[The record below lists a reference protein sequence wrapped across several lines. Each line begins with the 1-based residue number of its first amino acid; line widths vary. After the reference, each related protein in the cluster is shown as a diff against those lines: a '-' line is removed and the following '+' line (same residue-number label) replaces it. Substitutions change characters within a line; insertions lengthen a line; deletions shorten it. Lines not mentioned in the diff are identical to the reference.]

1 METIKKN
8 QSEIKTTQTEIKNI
22 LHGVN
27 SREDEAEKQI
37 SKLEGKKSRR
47 HQLEQQKEE
56 NFRILG

>member
-1 METIKKN
+1 MN